1 VPNQKQAIDDRL
13 RKLTH
18 WGHSHVNSVDKNANG
33 DYLLS
38 SRFTN
43 TLFLISG
50 KDGHIK
56 WRLGGKTSDFVQ
68 NFSFYRQHHARFISS
83 NDNETVISFLNNA
96 SDEQSEDGK
105 VSSALFVKLDT
116 AVRPMTATVVRRYDR
131 PDGGL
136 TRLRGNVQ
144 TLPNGNV
151 FVGWSEQGYHSEF
164 APDGTL
170 LMEAMFLSPTFST
183 YRAYKF
189 DFVGMPAEPPV
200 LKALA
205 YGSDLTEL
213 MSVLHVSWNGATE
226 VASYSFYANDL
237 ADNSSVL
244 LGSVAKSGFE
254 TTFGIDCFVDWV
266 SVEAV
271 DAKGNV
277 LAVSDVVRT
286 IVPANLVE
294 PDASW
299 NGEVPS
305 STIYPANF
313 SVALDICMK
322 KVTQEQIQE
331 SLLDQVFAPV
341 GALTIFVLVSAIA
354 GSIGLTLHQIQFTR
368 NRLDRA
374 RSKYEPGGPD
384 DDDRIRLME
393 STELG

>member
-1 VPNQKQAIDDRL
+1 M
-13 RKLTH
+13 
-18 WGHSHVNSVDKNANG
+18 NSVDKNANG

-83 NDNETVISFLNNA
+83 NDNETVISFLDNA
-96 SDEQSEDGK
+96 SDEQSEDGE

-170 LMEAMFLSPTFST
+170 LMEAMFPSPTFST

-200 LKALA
+200 LKALV

-226 VASYSFYANDL
+226 VASYSFYANGP

-254 TTFGIDCFVDWV
+254 TTFSIDCFVDWV
-266 SVEAV
+266 SVEAMDV
-271 DAKGNV
+271 EGNI

-299 NGEVPS
+299 NGEIPS

-313 SVALDICMK
+313 SVALDACIE
-322 KVTQEQIQE
+322 KVTREQTQG

-341 GALTIFVLVSAIA
+341 GALTIFVLVSAIV
-354 GSIGLTLHQIQFTR
+354 GSVGLILHQIQFSR
-368 NRLDRA
+368 NRLNRA
-374 RSKYEPGGPD
+374 RSKCEPGGPD
-384 DDDRIRLME
+384 DDDARIRLME
-393 STELG
+393 STEPG